1 MDYSNFWQYLCDSLV
16 DGPGPDG
23 ELAEVGP
30 GVVDDGLE
38 HVVPERDADG
48 LGGAPNLGGHEEGSI
63 AGALKKN

>member
-1 MDYSNFWQYLCDSLV
+1 MKKILLV
-16 DGPGPDG
+16 IRPDPNTQ
-23 ELAEVGP
+23 LAEVGP